1 MSTNDLVLTEAMRQR
16 YLKYT
21 IHVGRADNDGFDA
34 GLGTIDLVSH
44 PEQQAGQTQLGA
56 RPMVAPN
63 VEGATLM
70 QFDGLIRSYDKNI
83 HQILEEELPTRRGNL
98 PPHAVK
104 ILKCWLY
111 EHRYN
116 AYPSEVEKRI
126 LAHRGNIMVQQVN
139 NWFINARRRIL
150 PGMIRRDGNNP
161 SHFTISRRNKK
172 AMLSAEANSADS
184 NNSKI
189 ETHQDEGSPD
199 SKLLAMATKDI
210 NAALMSK
217 SNQS

>member
-1 MSTNDLVLTEAMRQR
+1 
-16 YLKYT
+16 
-21 IHVGRADNDGFDA
+21 
-34 GLGTIDLVSH
+34 
-44 PEQQAGQTQLGA
+44 
-56 RPMVAPN
+56 MVAPN

-70 QFDGLIRSYDKNI
+70 QFDGLIRSYDRNI

-172 AMLSAEANSADS
+172 AMLSSAEANSTDS
-184 NNSKI
+184 NNSKN
-189 ETHQDEGSPD
+189 ETHQDVGSLDPELV
-199 SKLLAMATKDI
+199 SCERSNVLVI
-210 NAALMSK
+210 AAPLITLSARYGRK
-217 SNQS
+217 GYQRSPYVQKQPVVSSDTIVNQAGTNERQNGNHN